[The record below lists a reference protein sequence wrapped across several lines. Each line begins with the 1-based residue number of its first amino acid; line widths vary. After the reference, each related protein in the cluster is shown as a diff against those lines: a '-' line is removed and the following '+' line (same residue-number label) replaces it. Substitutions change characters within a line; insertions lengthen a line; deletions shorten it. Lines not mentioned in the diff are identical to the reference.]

1 MSSLMLSAS
10 IGQIR
15 LVGSRRGCD
24 AWSWTDI
31 ERSSA
36 SLSAAAMPSRVL
48 AARQHRFAAAGG
60 HEAEGPHMGEGVR
73 WRSCEVEILPLS
85 GDQAD

>member
-1 MSSLMLSAS
+1 MASSLDDRSLPGLSIVLAPLGILLVAFGFWSWTPLPWMSSLMLSAS

-31 ERSSA
+31 
-36 SLSAAAMPSRVL
+36 
-48 AARQHRFAAAGG
+48 
-60 HEAEGPHMGEGVR
+60 
-73 WRSCEVEILPLS
+73 
-85 GDQAD
+85 